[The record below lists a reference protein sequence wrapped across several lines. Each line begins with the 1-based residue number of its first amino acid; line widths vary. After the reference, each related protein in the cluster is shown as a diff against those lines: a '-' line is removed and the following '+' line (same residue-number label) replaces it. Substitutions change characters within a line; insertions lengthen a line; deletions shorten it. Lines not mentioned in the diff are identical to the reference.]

1 MIETVLGVLI
11 ILYGTVYALFLL
23 RAVWKDRAN
32 AAEEPG
38 TFWKV
43 SVCEAVV
50 YFFTTMGVPDF
61 ILNTTVFQKCRW
73 VDDRRLPGTLVAAAV
88 FPSALI
94 AFSLSMSWDGRA
106 GHDHNAAVRRS
117 HCGRQPDGKARVMT
131 ALSAEVIRKIMA
143 IAMLAS
149 MGAWCSNWL
158 YLPAR
163 QVPERRWR
171 PGRCALRCRRFLA
184 LGFSICLVC
193 L

>member
-88 FPSALI
+88 FPSCV
-94 AFSLSMSWDGRA
+94 FLSMSWDGRA

-117 HCGRQPDGKARVMT
+117 HCGRQLDG
-131 ALSAEVIRKIMA
+131 SAGND
-143 IAMLAS
+143 
-149 MGAWCSNWL
+149 GAAGGGD
-158 YLPAR
+158 P
-163 QVPERRWR
+163 
-171 PGRCALRCRRFLA
+171 
-184 LGFSICLVC
+184 
-193 L
+193 